1 MITID
6 GGTGVITSTN
16 RLQLPANSGGP
27 GNILQVKQAN
37 TDDNHTST
45 SSSYQNVDE
54 LNCAITPISSTSL
67 LIYHYSLQ
75 MRVYEN
81 NSHDAR
87 AWIAISDDAGSSY
100 LAENYHRS
108 YDYGASGSLIDIGVS
123 GYAIKTA
130 GSTSA
135 RTYYIY
141 TKLQNGDAYEVNPAA
156 SQNISAVTIMEVAV

>member
-6 GGTGVITSTN
+6 GGTGLITSNN

-27 GNILQVKQAN
+27 GNVLQVKQAN

-45 SSSYQNVDE
+45 SSSYQNVNE

-67 LIYHYSLQ
+67 LIYNYSIQ
-75 MRVYEN
+75 MRVYDN
-81 NSHDAR
+81 GGADAK

-100 LAENYHRS
+100 LAENYHRI
-108 YDYGASGSLIDIGVS
+108 YDYGNSGALMDIGVS
-123 GYAIKTA
+123 SYAIKTA

-156 SQNISAVTIMEVAV
+156 SQNVSAVTIMEVAV

>member
-6 GGTGVITSTN
+6 GGTGIITSNN

-67 LIYHYSLQ
+67 LIYHYSIQ
-75 MRVYEN
+75 MRVYDN
-81 NSHDAR
+81 GSADAK

-100 LAENYHRS
+100 LAENYHRA
-108 YDYGASGSLIDIGVS
+108 YDYGNSGSLMDIGVS
-123 GYAIKTA
+123 SYAIKTA

-141 TKLQNGDAYEVNPAA
+141 TKLQNGDAYEVNPVA
-156 SQNISAVTIMEVAV
+156 SSNISAVTIMEVAV